1 MSDSRDNA
9 ETSEKPAEKLTASKQ
24 KERLQLMM
32 AAQDFSGTTSKI
44 VSQAANILETEISAG
59 IQAFRKTEK
68 QVINSEK
75 FRYER
80 PDEVMQRFR
89 RDAHEVVDIFIDIV
103 GVSLKNME
111 KVTNT
116 MVITNPVAAK
126 SKTAEKAPAAKQPTI
141 SLPNAL
147 KAGETSEIPISLEN
161 SSDVQTE
168 EFKLYSTDLISD
180 SGERIPASALKFLP
194 PALTIE
200 PHKTEKIVVSITV
213 PSDTRPGTYCGLV
226 LAANMNQLRSEI
238 VINVEA

>member
-9 ETSEKPAEKLTASKQ
+9 EKADEKLTAAKQ
-24 KERLQLMM
+24 KERLQLLM

-59 IQAFRKTEK
+59 IQAFKKTEK

-75 FRYER
+75 FRYEK

-116 MVITNPVAAK
+116 MIITSPPAK
-126 SKTAEKAPAAKQPTI
+126 GKTEKTAPAAKQPTI
-141 SLPNAL
+141 SLSNAL
-147 KAGETSEIPISLEN
+147 KAGETTEIPISLEN

-168 EFKLYSTDLISD
+168 EFKLYATDLISD
-180 SGERIPASALKFLP
+180 SGDRIPSSALTFLP
-194 PALTIE
+194 PALKIE
-200 PHKTEKIVVSITV
+200 PHQSEKIVVSITV
-213 PSDTRPGTYCGLV
+213 PPETHPGTYCGLV

>member
-1 MSDSRDNA
+1 MSVNKDTADNS
-9 ETSEKPAEKLTASKQ
+9 SEKVEEKLTVAKQ
-24 KERLQLMM
+24 KDRVQLMM

-44 VSQAANILETEISAG
+44 VQQAANILETEISAG

-103 GVSLKNME
+103 GVSLQNME

-116 MVITNPVAAK
+116 MVIKAPTVMG
-126 SKTAEKAPAAKQPTI
+126 KTEKAPVAKQPAIT
-141 SLPNAL
+141 LPKAL

-161 SSDVQTE
+161 SSDVQTD
-168 EFKLYSTDLISD
+168 EFRLYSTDLISD
-180 SGERIPASALKFLP
+180 SGERISANALKFMP
-194 PALTIE
+194 PTLKIE
-200 PHKTEKIVVSITV
+200 PHKSEKIVVMITV
-213 PSDTRPGTYCGLV
+213 PSETRPGVYCGLV

-238 VINVEA
+238 VINVE